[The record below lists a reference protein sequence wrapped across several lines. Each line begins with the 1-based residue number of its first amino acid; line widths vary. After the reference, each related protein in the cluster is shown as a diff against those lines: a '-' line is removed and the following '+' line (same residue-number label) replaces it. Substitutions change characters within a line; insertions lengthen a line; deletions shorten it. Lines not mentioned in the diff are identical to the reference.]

1 MVKNIVLTGG
11 ASGIGLAIVARLAHQ
26 NCTIWNLDLNACT
39 QPHVKNINCDIA
51 DRKSIEAALLL
62 LPDVVEVLIHVAGIA
77 QCPGDPS
84 QVIRVNFFGM
94 RFLNEQLIDRIT
106 PGGQVLIVASSAGR
120 DWQDNQTVI
129 AAMLALATS
138 EQEEHWLQA
147 HKSSWT
153 QDPYKVSKQCAA
165 AYTYLASAEAMQRR
179 IRVNCINPGITQTPL
194 SDNFREMLGS
204 ERYDSIVAQ
213 TGRAGKPQDIAD
225 VVALLAL
232 ADCQWMNG
240 VEITVDGGYFAST
253 IAKALDA
260 GSAGAGE

>member
-11 ASGIGLAIVARLAHQ
+11 ASGIGLAIVERLADPD
-26 NCTIWNLDLNACT
+26 CIIWNLDLNDCT
-39 QPHVKNINCDIA
+39 QPNVNNITCDIA
-51 DRKSIEAALLL
+51 DRESIKAALLL
-62 LPDVVEVLIHVAGIA
+62 LPVAVDVLIHVAGIA
-77 QCPGDPS
+77 QCRRDPS
-84 QVIRVNFFGM
+84 QVIRVNFFGL

-120 DWQDNQTVI
+120 DWQDNQPVV

-138 EQEEHWLQA
+138 GQEDRWLQE
-147 HKSSWT
+147 HKSSWI
-153 QDPYKVSKQCAA
+153 QDPYKISKQCAA
-165 AYTYLASAEAMQRR
+165 AYTYLASAEGRR
-179 IRVNCINPGITQTPL
+179 RRVRVNCINPGITRTPL

-213 TGRAGKPQDIAD
+213 TGRAGEPQDVAA
-225 VVALLAL
+225 VVELLAR

-253 IAKALDA
+253 IAAALNADIDNQA
-260 GSAGAGE
+260 